1 MKNKILSL
9 LFFIFLLP
17 AAFSQEQKISS
28 EELMKELPKIEN
40 IECKFKQ
47 EKLIKNIQ
55 KPLLSNGNFKF
66 IKGEGVYFETLYP
79 VKSTVSYTNKDYKQI
94 NDIILAISNKKYS
107 KLDREFDF
115 YFSKDGN
122 LWTLTLKPKTESRSE
137 KYLDSLTIEGEENI
151 NKIVILT
158 KDGSKTTQ
166 WFIIE

>member
-17 AAFSQEQKISS
+17 AAFSQEQKISP